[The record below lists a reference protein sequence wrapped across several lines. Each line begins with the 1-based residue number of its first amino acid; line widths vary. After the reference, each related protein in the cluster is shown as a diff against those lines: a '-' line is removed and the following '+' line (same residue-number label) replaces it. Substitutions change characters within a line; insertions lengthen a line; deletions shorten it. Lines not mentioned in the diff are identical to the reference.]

1 VTTSSPVPAGR
12 RAVAVACGLAGGAL
26 AGSATSL
33 ALASYVLRRL
43 VTPERDRTDNVQIL
57 AVHLGDGGA
66 DGDDGDAITLAR
78 TEETVAPGRYGL
90 WLHGGRGHA
99 RLGDVLADDPRAG
112 TVTRRVERVDAG
124 SLRPGPARWNG
135 YYYGGDP
142 RQSLGLDFV
151 DVAIPGPLGPMP
163 AWLIPAAETA
173 VPENRWAVLVHGRG
187 ALRGECLRA
196 VPVLHRLGYTCLIVG
211 YRNDEDAPSSGDRRY
226 ALGLS
231 EWADI
236 EAALGWAR
244 DAGATCAVL
253 VGWSMG
259 GAIVLQTLS
268 RSPLAAELVTKVVL
282 DAPVVDWGDV
292 IRHHVRLGRI
302 PAGIADVA
310 TRVLRWTGA
319 RQLVGIDS
327 PLDVA
332 ETDWIARAREL
343 AHPTLLIHSV
353 DDEFVPVGPSVALAR
368 ARAGLVRYVRW
379 TEARHTKEWNTDPD
393 RWDRVVAEFLTS

>member
-1 VTTSSPVPAGR
+1 
-12 RAVAVACGLAGGAL
+12 
-26 AGSATSL
+26 
-33 ALASYVLRRL
+33 
-43 VTPERDRTDNVQIL
+43 
-57 AVHLGDGGA
+57 
-66 DGDDGDAITLAR
+66 
-78 TEETVAPGRYGL
+78 
-90 WLHGGRGHA
+90 
-99 RLGDVLADDPRAG
+99 
-112 TVTRRVERVDAG
+112 
-124 SLRPGPARWNG
+124 
-135 YYYGGDP
+135 
-142 RQSLGLDFV
+142 
-151 DVAIPGPLGPMP
+151 
-163 AWLIPAAETA
+163 
-173 VPENRWAVLVHGRG
+173 
-187 ALRGECLRA
+187 
-196 VPVLHRLGYTCLIVG
+196 
-211 YRNDEDAPSSGDRRY
+211 
-226 ALGLS
+226 
-231 EWADI
+231 
-236 EAALGWAR
+236 
-244 DAGATCAVL
+244 VL